1 LAARE
6 LRIRPLAGLP
16 EIGEGDDLGH
26 LIADAADPAGD
37 EVVVLS
43 QKVVSK
49 AEGRLRRL
57 SEVEPGERARELAG
71 ALDKDPA
78 LVELVLEESNA
89 VLRAERGVL
98 ITETRH
104 GWVCANAGIDAS
116 NLEPGWVSLLPV
128 DADRSAREIRR
139 RIAAVSGSLPAV
151 VIADSF
157 GRAWRLGQAD
167 VAIGCAGIA
176 PLADWRGR
184 SDARGQELS
193 ATVIAT
199 ADELAAAADLSREK
213 DSGAPGAI
221 VAGLA
226 ELVSEEDGPG
236 AAAIRRPASED
247 LFR

>member
-1 LAARE
+1 MVAE
-6 LRIRPLAGLP
+6 AGQP
-16 EIGEGDDLGH
+16 GT
-26 LIADAADPAGD
+26 D

-57 SEVEPGERARELAG
+57 ADVAPGERAHELAEEMG
-71 ALDKDPA
+71 KDPA
-78 LVELVLEESNA
+78 LVELVLDESA
-89 VLRAERGVL
+89 AILRAERGVL

-139 RIAAVSGSLPAV
+139 GISAVSGSLPAV

-157 GRAWRLGQAD
+157 GRAWRHGQAD

-184 SDARGQELS
+184 SDAQGNELS
-193 ATVIAT
+193 ATLIAT

-213 DSGAPGAI
+213 DSNAPGAI
-221 VAGLA
+221 VAGLG

-236 AAAIRRPASED
+236 AVAVRRPASED